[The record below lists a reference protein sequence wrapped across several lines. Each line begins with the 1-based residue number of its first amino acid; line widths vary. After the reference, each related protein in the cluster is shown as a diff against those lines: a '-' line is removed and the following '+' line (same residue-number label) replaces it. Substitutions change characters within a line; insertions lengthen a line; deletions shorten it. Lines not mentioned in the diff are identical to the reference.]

1 MNVAA
6 SLDSEQQDQILS
18 LAREEIEGLK
28 ASRRGSQ
35 GLVLSESKTHGVSE
49 ALWIKGTRSSTEAM
63 WHTSNTA
70 QCFNNVPQGPTSHS
84 FQCCSFTDS
93 GFDLYVRHASET
105 SLCETLDCFHKHD
118 QTGWFLRCITARQ
131 SRTISSYLQAPD
143 VPNRRLTEY
152 YSSAIKK

>member
-49 ALWIKGTRSSTEAM
+49 ALWIKGTRSSTEACGTHQTQRSVLTTSRSGRL
-63 WHTSNTA
+63 HTVSSAALLQTAGLIYTSDTLLKHLCVKRWTVFINTIRRDDFWGVS
-70 QCFNNVPQGPTSHS
+70 QRDRVVRSHLICRHRTS
-84 FQCCSFTDS
+84 
-93 GFDLYVRHASET
+93 
-105 SLCETLDCFHKHD
+105 
-118 QTGWFLRCITARQ
+118 QTT
-131 SRTISSYLQAPD
+131 
-143 VPNRRLTEY
+143 VTEY
-152 YSSAIKK
+152 YRSAIKK

>member
-6 SLDSEQQDQILS
+6 SLDSEQQD

-49 ALWIKGTRSSTEAM
+49 AERWPALWIKGTRSSTEAM
-63 WHTSNTA
+63 WHTSNGA

-93 GFDLYVRHASET
+93 GFDLYVPSVSQTRLCVKRWTVFINTIRRDDFWGVSQRDRVVRSHLICRHRT
-105 SLCETLDCFHKHD
+105 S
-118 QTGWFLRCITARQ
+118 
-131 SRTISSYLQAPD
+131 
-143 VPNRRLTEY
+143 
-152 YSSAIKK
+152 IKQFCNKKIK